1 AQNDRE
7 SMEYERNE
15 QVSELQ
21 KLRNDNKRQAE
32 ELEELVK
39 SHQNLIQSTAAD
51 TPTSKGS
58 SRLRKEAAAVD
69 EDKDPERP
77 LKRKVSQLDKN
88 LEQLTVMYHK
98 LVAQNSGL
106 KVEVAES
113 DKKIERKDQR
123 IQQLERN
130 LREAKQ
136 KYEKLLTQ
144 CANLTAMIDVRGR
157 KNCPCGASGN
167 SSQVRRAPTIAAKTV
182 RESVFEVARGEGRGS
197 TPPASIAQAR
207 LNRGHRRQCHPLRL
221 PSKHPL
227 RHLHLSRYEGGSNLA
242 RACGQ
247 GDASRALLRC
257 RLSWDC
263 VYAGKMLRDRAESH
277 F

>member
-1 AQNDRE
+1 MRRLTMQAMDAQNDRE

-51 TPTSKGS
+51 TPSNKGS
-58 SRLRKEAAAVD
+58 SRLRKEAAD

-182 RESVFEVARGEGRGS
+182 RESAFDVIARGESRDS
-197 TPPASIAQAR
+197 TPEPASMAQAR
-207 LNRGHRRQCHPLRL
+207 LNRGHHRQCHPLRRL
-221 PSKHPL
+221 SKHPL
-227 RHLHLSRYEGGSNLA
+227 RHLHLSHYEGGSNLA
-242 RACGQ
+242 RECGQ
-247 GDASRALLRC
+247 G
-257 RLSWDC
+257 
-263 VYAGKMLRDRAESH
+263 KMPRDRAE
-277 F
+277 